1 MSQSCNPCSSDP
13 LWKSSADQP
22 MPPLGIIAWLRADW
36 GDLGRE
42 RMKEGKLIKY
52 TMGREREVDE
62 EHMLIQRDN
71 PEERRRAA
79 SQIFTGTVDGAQ
91 LGWQMAQIAWKC
103 LGGVRRVWSAK
114 TRLIITSLCIT
125 WHISSPSPLSPIH
138 LASHRKTVHCSQ
150 HGLSASKVSSSEPR
164 PATDTSADLYF
175 DKCNKESP
183 IGNSNLTPWEFV
195 VPFWIQRV
203 RKFAPRASSQV
214 TISF

>member
-1 MSQSCNPCSSDP
+1 
-13 LWKSSADQP
+13 

-150 HGLSASKVSSSEPR
+150 HGPL
-164 PATDTSADLYF
+164 
-175 DKCNKESP
+175 
-183 IGNSNLTPWEFV
+183 G
-195 VPFWIQRV
+195 IQGEQL
-203 RKFAPRASSQV
+203 RASTCHRYFCGFVFRQMQQGESDRKL
-214 TISF
+214 